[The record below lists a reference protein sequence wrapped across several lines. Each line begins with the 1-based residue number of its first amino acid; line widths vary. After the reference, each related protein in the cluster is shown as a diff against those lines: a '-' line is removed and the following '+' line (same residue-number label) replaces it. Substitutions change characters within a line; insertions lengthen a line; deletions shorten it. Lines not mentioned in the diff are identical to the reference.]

1 MKFTLIV
8 ILVLFP
14 IFLFAQPKKEKLTIT
29 HLTKDFYIYTTYQS
43 YQGYLVPA
51 NGMYLITNKGV
62 VLFDTPWDA
71 TQFQPLLDSIEKR
84 HHQKVVMSFATHSHE
99 DRSRGLDYYKQQ
111 GIKTYTT
118 RQTDQI
124 LKARGA
130 KRAEYLIDR
139 DTTFSIG
146 QYSFQTFYPGPGHTS
161 DNIVIWFEKEKIIY
175 GGCFIKSTE
184 AKDLG
189 NLADANVKE
198 WPNSIRKTQA
208 LCKNPIYVIPGHQD
222 WSNSNSLEHTLQLIN
237 DYQQKGN
244 R

>member
-84 HHQKVVMSFATHSHE
+84 HHQKKE
-99 DRSRGLDYYKQQ
+99 DF
-111 GIKTYTT
+111 
-118 RQTDQI
+118 
-124 LKARGA
+124 RGA
-130 KRAEYLIDR
+130 RCPY
-139 DTTFSIG
+139 
-146 QYSFQTFYPGPGHTS
+146 
-161 DNIVIWFEKEKIIY
+161 
-175 GGCFIKSTE
+175 
-184 AKDLG
+184 
-189 NLADANVKE
+189 
-198 WPNSIRKTQA
+198 
-208 LCKNPIYVIPGHQD
+208 
-222 WSNSNSLEHTLQLIN
+222 
-237 DYQQKGN
+237 
-244 R
+244 